1 MFNNLN
7 VLLVNDDGFDARGIY
22 ELALIAKSIFKKVVV
37 IAPLKEQSAVSH
49 AMTLRKGMRFQK
61 ELDIIPG
68 VDTYSLDGRPSDC
81 VKFGVIH
88 LNYKPD
94 IVLSGINNGLNL
106 GDDIL
111 YSGTVACCFEA
122 GLMNIKSIAF
132 SCEINEFDTAKY
144 VKETLEYIY
153 NNNYL
158 KNQLILNV
166 NMPLEKRGFKITKQG
181 RNPFNTYFEEVNG
194 LYYAKG
200 VPLGKDVE
208 NDPDTDVFS
217 YHHGYIS
224 ITPLTVD
231 RTNYK

>member
-7 VLLVNDDGFDARGIY
+7 VLLVNDDGYNAQGIK
-22 ELALIAKSIFKKVVV
+22 ELAKIAKENFKKVIVV
-37 IAPLKEQSAVSH
+37 APFKEQSAVSH
-49 AMTLRKGMRFQK
+49 AMTLRKGMKFEKQP
-61 ELDIIPG
+61 DIIPG

-81 VKFGVIH
+81 VKFAVIH
-88 LNYKPD
+88 LKYKPD
-94 IVLSGINNGLNL
+94 LVLSGINNGLNL

-132 SCEINEFDTAKY
+132 SCEIGEFETSKY
-144 VKETLEYIY
+144 VLDTLLYIY
-153 NNNYL
+153 NNERL
-158 KNQLILNV
+158 KNELILNV
-166 NMPLEKRGFKITKQG
+166 NMPLNSKGYKITKQG
-181 RNPFNTYFEEVNG
+181 RNPFNTYFEEIDG

-200 VPLGKDVE
+200 TPLGYKTETD
-208 NDPDTDVFS
+208 DTTDVYN

-224 ITPLTVD
+224 ITPLTFD